1 MKEIGAVQEV
11 REVQEVEEMSAILVT
26 VIVGRGF
33 NRDICD
39 LAFLGFRVCVATQF
53 LYVATTI
60 YCRAPVCFAQL
71 LAANCSCHTDSLAPE
86 VPVDS

>member
-1 MKEIGAVQEV
+1 MREIGEVQEV

-39 LAFLGFRVCVATQF
+39 LAFLGFS
-53 LYVATTI
+53 
-60 YCRAPVCFAQL
+60 P
-71 LAANCSCHTDSLAPE
+71 
-86 VPVDS
+86 